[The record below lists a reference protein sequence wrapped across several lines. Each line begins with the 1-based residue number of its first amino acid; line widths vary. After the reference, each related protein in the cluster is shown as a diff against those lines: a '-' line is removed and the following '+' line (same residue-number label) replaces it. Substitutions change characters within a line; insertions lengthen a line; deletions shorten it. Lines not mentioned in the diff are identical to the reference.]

1 MKKSV
6 NRPERLEVAKLDVAV
21 QEALLRVAKTQEL
34 SLEEC
39 QSVSGGGPRTIGY
52 LPTEE

>member
-6 NRPERLEVAKLDVAV
+6 NRPERLEVAKLDVAL
-21 QEALLRVAKTQEL
+21 QEALQRVAQAQEL

-39 QSVSGGGPRTIGY
+39 HSVSGGGPRTVGKIAV
-52 LPTEE
+52 E